1 MATVKAYTDL
11 EQSKK
16 LAEILPLESAD
27 AHYWCKDGDDLR
39 LGGGFSIDKDL
50 DIPAWS
56 LAALLDV
63 LPLGIE
69 THKQTDGDKIYYYVE
84 TYMKCMGKETYLSSE
99 RHENLIDA
107 CYELILKLHELNLK
121 QKK

>member
-1 MATVKAYTDL
+1 MNKICTNL

-16 LAEILPLESAD
+16 LAKILPLESAD
-27 AHYWCKDGDDLR
+27 AHYWCNDGDDLR

-63 LPLGIE
+63 YPMIVGRDMDMYCCWQNS
-69 THKQTDGDKIYYYVE
+69 K
-84 TYMKCMGKETYLSSE
+84 
-99 RHENLIDA
+99 NLHSKHYDNPVDA
-107 CYELILKLHELNLK
+107 CYEMILKLHELKLL
-121 QKK
+121 